1 MTTDEIYEIAQK
13 TKGEC
18 VTLGWFEDNNPCK
31 ENWREEVCYYVNHTV
46 DEVEVF
52 WYRKED
58 GRIIHNIKIVKNG
71 DFDEIQS
78 KKINLSWI
86 RKVNGNPVDMR
97 FMDFKNDWAYRM
109 LKLTND
115 IHYWYDVCKS
125 QFEHKFSSNFWYYWK
140 DIVLV
145 TIETRDVNKTRSRL
159 CNIHWKSWDKLLGDL
174 KIVFSTAYLYNKNWM
189 ERKRRDNYNDVQLF
203 QFLHNLFLT
212 EDVKTDKTLYHEE
225 GNN

>member
-18 VTLGWFEDNNPCK
+18 VTLGWFEGNIPCM
-31 ENWREEVCYYVNHTV
+31 EMWREEVCYYVNHTV

-78 KKINLSWI
+78 KKINISWI
-86 RKVNGNPVDMR
+86 RKVNGNPVEMKY
-97 FMDFKNDWAYRM
+97 MNFKNEWGIEMFD
-109 LKLTND
+109 LKRD
-115 IHYWYDVCKS
+115 IANYKKHRV
-125 QFEHKFSSNFWYYWK
+125 SSNFVYEWESIFRTMLRVR
-140 DIVLV
+140 DRELV
-145 TIETRDVNKTRSRL
+145 RL
-159 CNIHWKSWDKLLGDL
+159 EHGNIHKKSFDKIFQDL
-174 KIVFSTAYLYNKNWM
+174 EIIFNYYYEYYKNEKIKN
-189 ERKRRDNYNDVQLF
+189 RIQLF

-212 EDVKTDKTLYHEE
+212 EDVKNIKISLS
-225 GNN
+225 

>member
-13 TKGEC
+13 AKGEC

-86 RKVNGNPVDMR
+86 RKVNGNPVDMK
-97 FMDFKNDWAYRM
+97 FMNFKNEWGIEMFD
-109 LKLTND
+109 LKINVENYKK
-115 IHYWYDVCKS
+115 HRV
-125 QFEHKFSSNFWYYWK
+125 SSNFVYEWESIFRTMLRVRDRERVRLEHQYIHRKSFDKIFQDLEIIFKSYYEHYK
-140 DIVLV
+140 N
-145 TIETRDVNKTRSRL
+145 E
-159 CNIHWKSWDKLLGDL
+159 
-174 KIVFSTAYLYNKNWM
+174 KIKNKN
-189 ERKRRDNYNDVQLF
+189 RIQLF

-212 EDVKTDKTLYHEE
+212 EDVKNVKISLS
-225 GNN
+225 

>member
-1 MTTDEIYEIAQK
+1 MTTDEIYEIAQRAN
-13 TKGEC
+13 GEC

-86 RKVNGNPVDMR
+86 RKVNGKSVNMKY
-97 FMDFKNDWAYRM
+97 MNFKNDWCYRM
-109 LKLTND
+109 LKLSDD
-115 IHYWYDVCKS
+115 IRYWCEVC
-125 QFEHKFSSNFWYYWK
+125 QTQYNHRFSSNFEYYWK
-140 DIVLV
+140 DIVI
-145 TIETRDVNKTRSRL
+145 TMIETRDIYKTRSKL
-159 CNIHWKSWDKLLGDL
+159 NDIHWKSWEKLLSDL
-174 KIVFSTAYLYNKNWM
+174 EMIFKIAYIYNKTWH
-189 ERKRRDNYNDVQLF
+189 EKKIRDNYNDVQLF

-212 EDVKTDKTLYHEE
+212 EDVKNVKISLS
-225 GNN
+225 

>member
-86 RKVNGNPVDMR
+86 RKVNGNPVEMK
-97 FMDFKNDWAYRM
+97 FMNFKNEWGIEMFD
-109 LKLTND
+109 LKR
-115 IHYWYDVCKS
+115 DVVNYKK
-125 QFEHKFSSNFWYYWK
+125 HRVSSNFGWYWTSIFRTMLRVR
-140 DIVLV
+140 DRELV
-145 TIETRDVNKTRSRL
+145 RERL
-159 CNIHWKSWDKLLGDL
+159 DYIHKKSFDKIFQDL
-174 KIVFSTAYLYNKNWM
+174 EMIFRHYYDYYKKSVDKN
-189 ERKRRDNYNDVQLF
+189 RTQLF

-212 EDVKTDKTLYHEE
+212 EDVKNVKISLS
-225 GNN
+225 